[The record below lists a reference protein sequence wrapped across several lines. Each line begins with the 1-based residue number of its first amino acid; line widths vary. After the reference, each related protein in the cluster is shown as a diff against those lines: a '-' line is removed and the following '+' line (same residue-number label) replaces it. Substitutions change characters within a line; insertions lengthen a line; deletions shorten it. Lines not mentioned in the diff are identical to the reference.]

1 MITKDELT
9 KLLKEKVVTITFKKK
24 DNSIRKMVC
33 TLSEEYLPEPEEKSY
48 GEIRHEAKV
57 EHVKKSKKENPNTLP
72 VWDLE
77 KLAWRSFRVDS
88 VVEYEPNF

>member
-1 MITKDELT
+1 MITRDELT
-9 KLLKEKVVTITFKKK
+9 NLLKQKVVTIRFKKR

-33 TLSEEYLPEPEEKSY
+33 TLSEEYLPEPEPLVE
-48 GEIRHEAKV
+48 GE
-57 EHVKKSKKENPNTLP
+57 VKKTKKENPNTLP

-88 VVEYEPNF
+88 VVEYESNF